1 MTLLDDSGPF
11 RPGAGGLP
19 PYLAGREQEQAL
31 FGSLLAVLDRGEAT
45 PSEVILY
52 GPRGNG
58 KTALLAWVEQEVSSV
73 AGVDALKV
81 TPSEFDTG
89 TEFAEILLPESWWET
104 ARPAEF
110 TVRGVTWRPGEKNA
124 PAPRVRSVLEVRSAK
139 RPLILL
145 LDEAHT
151 LDPRVGQEL
160 LNAAQLVG
168 RTHPFLLVLAGTP
181 NLRAHLGTMG
191 ASFWNR
197 SRKLRIGRLDESA
210 AAEAIRRPLESQE
223 TSISDEALA
232 HIVRESHGYP
242 FFLQIWGAAVWSR
255 LNADPSVTRERVT
268 TADTEDCQSVFESE
282 RDDYY
287 LDRFNELNKIR
298 LLHAARAVAEVFE
311 TRERIGVFEL
321 EAAVSRGLGADA
333 DDDAV
338 EAAAEQF
345 DHLGFVWQ
353 GRGTTEWE
361 PGIPSLMD
369 FIRREVPAA

>member
-1 MTLLDDSGPF
+1 MTLLDVSGPF

-31 FGSLLAVLDRGEAT
+31 FRSLLAVLDRGEAT

-81 TPSEFDTG
+81 TPSEFDTR
-89 TEFAEILLPESWWET
+89 TEFAEILLPESWWDT

-110 TVRGVTWRPGEKNA
+110 TVRGVTWRPGENA

-168 RTHPFLLVLAGTP
+168 RNHPFLLVLAGTP
-181 NLRAHLGTMG
+181 DLRTHLGTMG
-191 ASFWNR
+191 VSFWNR
-197 SRKLRIGRLDESA
+197 GRKLRIGRLDDSA
-210 AAEAIRRPLESQE
+210 AAEAIRRPLESEE

-242 FFLQIWGAAVWSR
+242 FFLQLWGAAVWNR
-255 LNADPSVTRERVT
+255 VPADPSVPRSRIT
-268 TADTEDCQSVFESE
+268 TADTAVCQSVFESE
-282 RDDYY
+282 ENDYF
-287 LDRFNELNKIR
+287 LDRFNELDEID
-298 LLHAARAVAEVFE
+298 LLRPARTVAEVFE
-311 TRERIGVFEL
+311 KQERVSDFEL
-321 EAAVSRGLGADA
+321 DAAVRRGLGADA

-338 EAAAEQF
+338 AAAAEQF

-353 GRGTTEWE
+353 AGATLDWE